1 MQIKINTD
9 HNIQGREALAE
20 RLTGVVEHALHRVA
34 EHITRVEVHL
44 SIESGGR
51 SGQSDKRCAME
62 ARLEGQQPVVVTE
75 HAGTLDQAV
84 NAAADKLLRAIDGQ
98 IGKLRDKSHRSAA
111 RPEIPMEPSDG

>member
-1 MQIKINTD
+1 MQIQINTD

-20 RLTGVVEHALHRVA
+20 RLSGVVQGALRRVSDN
-34 EHITRVEVHL
+34 ITRVEVHL

-51 SGQSDKRCAME
+51 SGQSDKRCTME

-84 NAAADKLLRAIDGQ
+84 NAAAEKLLRAIDGK
-98 IGKLRDKSHRSAA
+98 IGKLRDKSHRAGQQ
-111 RPEIPMEPSDG
+111 PEVPMESPEG